1 MPDDL
6 SDAKGSRR
14 KAVWSIPSVVM
25 AIATANNGVAWLRAD
40 ERDGIVQVVTLLV
53 GLLVGAVWQRF
64 DARNVTARLAVFAV
78 LLLLLA
84 LFTLVPQQGA
94 HPYPLMAVIGLVAGV
109 LLQSW
114 WNDVRKREARTTT
127 PAPSPR

>member
-6 SDAKGSRR
+6 SEAQGSRT
-14 KAVWSIPSVVM
+14 KSTWSVPSVVM

-64 DARNVTARLAVFAV
+64 DARNVVSRLAVFAV
-78 LLLLLA
+78 LLVLLA
-84 LFTLVPQQGA
+84 SFTLVPRHGA
-94 HPYPLMAVIGLVAGV
+94 HPYPLMAAIGLVSGV
-109 LLQSW
+109 LLQGW
-114 WNDVRKREARTTT
+114 WSEFRTREAQTTT
-127 PAPSPR
+127 PTPSP

>member
-1 MPDDL
+1 MPNDL
-6 SDAKGSRR
+6 SEAQGSQR
-14 KAVWSIPSVVM
+14 KATWSVPTVVI

-64 DARNVTARLAVFAV
+64 DARDVISRLAVFAV

-84 LFTLVPQQGA
+84 SFTLIPRQGA
-94 HPYPLMAVIGLVAGV
+94 HPYPLMAAIGLVSGV
-109 LLQSW
+109 LLQGW
-114 WNDVRKREARTTT
+114 WSEFRTREARTTT
-127 PAPSPR
+127 RSPSL